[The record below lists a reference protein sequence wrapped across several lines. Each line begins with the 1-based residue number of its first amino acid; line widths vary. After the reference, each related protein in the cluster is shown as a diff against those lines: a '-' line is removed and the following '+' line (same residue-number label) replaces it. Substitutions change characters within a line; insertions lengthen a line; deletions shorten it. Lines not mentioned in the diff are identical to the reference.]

1 MAPPKKLPIVSGG
14 EVDDHEARIRQ
25 ELSQLILDIKRI
37 GPTYPEPQ
45 PRCLFSEIFDDEK
58 SQNFY
63 EALVGTLKCAK
74 KRGLIRF
81 DGQVLLRGMHDN
93 VVISIAGESP
103 PPPMRLR
110 QDGMLE
116 TAASES
122 AKERTPIKGR
132 RWSKD
137 RAMAAAAAAGEGGT
151 GSAPP
156 QRNQSSGAA
165 RNAKGRPTF
174 KRLNSLPAIKTTR
187 SDDTST
193 SLSSPIA
200 SAAKLATPTA
210 AQTATAGVVFS
221 TKKASRIS
229 SADVAKT
236 INARLDAE
244 IARLPSDIARIGSS
258 EKAGS
263 EKCSFGALFDDE
275 IVQNHYEA
283 LVGTLKSAKRRGIV
297 TYKGQMLLKG
307 MHDEVMIEVVEKG
320 GEKESQAV
328 EAVKV
333 VEKGDEEESLS
344 QAIEAVEVNGD

>member
-1 MAPPKKLPIVSGG
+1 MASPTKRPPVSGG
-14 EVDDHEARIRQ
+14 DVDEHEARIRQ
-25 ELSQLILDIKRI
+25 ELSQLLLDIKRI
-37 GPTYPEPQ
+37 GPTYPSPQ
-45 PRCLFSEIFDDEK
+45 PRCLFSELFDDEQA
-58 SQNFY
+58 QNFY

-74 KRGLIRF
+74 KRGLVRF
-81 DGQVLLRGMHDN
+81 EGQVLLRGMHDN

-116 TAASES
+116 TTASEGVP
-122 AKERTPIKGR
+122 ERTPTKGR

-137 RAMAAAAAAGEGGT
+137 RAMAAAASGETGVGG
-151 GSAPP
+151 SPP
-156 QRNQSSGAA
+156 QKKSSSPSADKPVAA
-165 RNAKGRPTF
+165 KANGRPTF
-174 KRLNSLPAIKTTR
+174 KRLNSLPAINTTR
-187 SDDTST
+187 SDDNST
-193 SLSSPIA
+193 SLSSPTA

-221 TKKASRIS
+221 TKKASRKS

-244 IARLPSDIARIGSS
+244 IARLPTDIARIGSA

-263 EKCSFGALFDDE
+263 PRCSFGDLFDDDE
-275 IVQNHYEA
+275 VQQHYEA
-283 LVGTLKSAKRRGIV
+283 LVGTLKSAKRRGII

-307 MHDEVMIEVVEKG
+307 MHDSVMIEVIENGDEGKD
-320 GEKESQAV
+320 KEESSLSQAV

-333 VEKGDEEESLS
+333 SGD
-344 QAIEAVEVNGD
+344 

>member
-1 MAPPKKLPIVSGG
+1 MASPAKRSPVSGG
-14 EVDDHEARIRQ
+14 DVDEHEARIRQ
-25 ELSQLILDIKRI
+25 ELSQLLRDIKRI
-37 GPTYPEPQ
+37 GPTYPSPQ
-45 PRCLFSEIFDDEK
+45 PRCLFAELFDDEQA
-58 SQNFY
+58 QNFY

-81 DGQVLLRGMHDN
+81 EGQVLFRGVHDN

-110 QDGMLE
+110 GDGMLE
-116 TAASES
+116 TTASDGIP
-122 AKERTPIKGR
+122 ERTPTKGR

-137 RAMAAAAAAGEGGT
+137 RAVAAAAASTRQGGA
-151 GSAPP
+151 SSSPP
-156 QRNQSSGAA
+156 QKKPSSPSADKPAVPTAA
-165 RNAKGRPTF
+165 ANGRPAF

-187 SDDTST
+187 SDDDTT
-193 SLSSPIA
+193 SLSSPTA

-229 SADVAKT
+229 SADVART

-244 IARLPSDIARIGSS
+244 IARLPTDIARIGSA

-263 EKCSFGALFDDE
+263 PRCSFGDLFDDDE
-275 IVQNHYEA
+275 VQQHYEA
-283 LVGTLKSAKRRGIV
+283 LVGTLKSAKKRGVI
-297 TYKGQMLLKG
+297 TYKGQILLKG
-307 MHDEVMIEVVEKG
+307 MHDDVMIEVIGDE
-320 GEKESQAV
+320 EETSLSQAV

-333 VEKGDEEESLS
+333 
-344 QAIEAVEVNGD
+344 NGD